1 MSEPDRNQIE
11 KAIAGFTDPD
21 LDQNYVDGGC
31 VDAIDIYG
39 DNVRV
44 EISVGF
50 PMNTVREERIAALRE
65 HIEAVEG
72 VSKADI
78 RFSTTIVAG
87 EVQTESNSLEK
98 IKNVIAVASAKGG
111 VGKSTTAANLALAL
125 RAEGASVGVLDADIY
140 GPSQPQMLGISG
152 KPEST
157 DGKNLKP
164 MENHGVKAMSIGF
177 LVDTES
183 PMIWRG
189 PMVTQALEQ
198 MLYSTSWGDLDY
210 LIVDLPPGT
219 GDIQLTLAQKVPLA
233 GAVIVTTPQDIAVL
247 DARKGFKMFEKVSV
261 PVLGIVENMSMH
273 ICSNCGHAEAIFGE
287 EGGAQMAKDYGV
299 RLLGQLP
306 IQSAIRIQADNGEPT
321 VIADPDSQTAVT
333 YREIARRTAAGL
345 TRKDALPTGFPNIRF
360 ADD

>member
-1 MSEPDRNQIE
+1 MTEPDRKQIE
-11 KAIAGFTDPD
+11 QAIAGFTDPD
-21 LDQNYVDGGC
+21 LDQNYVEGGC

-44 EISVGF
+44 EIGVGF
-50 PMNTVREERIAALRE
+50 PMNSVRDERIAALRE
-65 HIEAVEG
+65 HIERVDG
-72 VSKADI
+72 VTKADI
-78 RFSTTIVAG
+78 RFSTTIAEG

-140 GPSQPQMLGISG
+140 GPSQPQMLGITG
-152 KPEST
+152 KPESK
-157 DGKNLKP
+157 DGKILTP
-164 MENHGVKAMSIGF
+164 MENHGIKAMSIGF

-198 MLYSTSWGDLDY
+198 MLYSTSWGELDY

-287 EGGAQMAKDYGV
+287 EGGAQMAKDFGV

-306 IQSAIRIQADNGEPT
+306 IQSTIRIQADSGEPT
-321 VIADPDSQTAVT
+321 VIADPDSQTAIT
-333 YREIARRTAAGL
+333 YREVARRTAAGL
-345 TRKDALPTGFPNIRF
+345 TRKDALPTGFPNIRI